1 MQGKFKKMKHIFFIL
16 YINCSYAQSSIQ
28 FPNEADWTDQD
39 SNRIYRI
46 KNKKIKISPTGQILE
61 EIYWGYCNHC
71 EGEPNGSYI
80 SWFENKNIK
89 ELGTYSCSEK
99 INTWLNYF
107 ENGKIKS
114 ISNFLKPYDQNFFD
128 DVGSSFNLK
137 NKPLKSGAYLEF
149 DSTGLIITEGNYKI
163 FEEHSFVD
171 TIILYDPDT
180 YETSDSLV
188 VKESWHPKS
197 IEVGTWRRFNPI
209 LNEYETT
216 NFDEINRKRKLRSIY
231 ARYIEIFEIILK

>member
-1 MQGKFKKMKHIFFIL
+1 M
-16 YINCSYAQSSIQ
+16 
-28 FPNEADWTDQD
+28 
-39 SNRIYRI
+39 
-46 KNKKIKISPTGQILE
+46 
-61 EIYWGYCNHC
+61 
-71 EGEPNGSYI
+71 
-80 SWFENKNIK
+80 
-89 ELGTYSCSEK
+89 
-99 INTWLNYF
+99 
-107 ENGKIKS
+107 KS
-114 ISNFLKPYDQNFFD
+114 ISNFVKPYDQNFFD

-149 DSTGLIITEGNYKI
+149 DSTGIIITEGNYKI

-216 NFDEINRKRKLRSIY
+216 NFDEINGKRKLRPLYS
-231 ARYIEIFEIILK
+231 RYIEIFEIILK